1 MPEYDERVERILEKE
16 RIFRTEEDLRTF
28 SQYRLRSH
36 FSSGSGRIVMS
47 RLLKSLIW
55 QAYERISVGKEGGI
69 LGNLRTFWYRNVKPT
84 VSRVPKKYL
93 PKSGAYDLML
103 TCFREMVYEHGLFSY
118 SDFDFTD
125 DNWEHRRIGEG
136 NPGVIVFAEKTG
148 WIRTLRE
155 IHEKYDVTIMA
166 LGGFSSALSS
176 EYTARHVSERLSEG
190 EVVHLIGVVD
200 YDYSGRL
207 IALNFRNQLEV
218 MGLEVESLELLIKP
232 QHFDQEEI
240 DLFSYPLSTK
250 EETKLKNWL
259 RETGGIAGEA
269 RGLESEAMPLMRLHD
284 LVEESIDKILSARR

>member
-1 MPEYDERVERILEKE
+1 
-16 RIFRTEEDLRTF
+16 
-28 SQYRLRSH
+28 
-36 FSSGSGRIVMS
+36 
-47 RLLKSLIW
+47 
-55 QAYERISVGKEGGI
+55 
-69 LGNLRTFWYRNVKPT
+69 
-84 VSRVPKKYL
+84 
-93 PKSGAYDLML
+93 
-103 TCFREMVYEHGLFSY
+103 
-118 SDFDFTD
+118 
-125 DNWEHRRIGEG
+125 
-136 NPGVIVFAEKTG
+136 
-148 WIRTLRE
+148 
-155 IHEKYDVTIMA
+155 
-166 LGGFSSALSS
+166 
-176 EYTARHVSERLSEG
+176 
-190 EVVHLIGVVD
+190 VVHLIGVVD

>member
-1 MPEYDERVERILEKE
+1 MPDYQEEIEEILKEIRIV
-16 RIFRTEEDLRTF
+16 RTEEDLRTF

-84 VSRVPKKYL
+84 VSRIPKKYL

-125 DNWEHRRIGEG
+125 DNWEHRRIGVA
-136 NPGVIVFAEKTG
+136 NPGVVVFAEKTG

-155 IHEKYDVTIMA
+155 IHEKFDVTIMA

-176 EYTARHVSERLSEG
+176 EYTARHVLERLGEG
-190 EVVHLIGVVD
+190 QVVHLVGIVD

-207 IALNFRNQLEV
+207 IALNFRNQLET
-218 MGLEVESLELLIKP
+218 MGLPVESLELLIKP
-232 QHFDQEEI
+232 EHFSQEEL

-250 EETKLKNWL
+250 EETKLENWL
-259 RETGGIAGEA
+259 RDTNGIGGEA
-269 RGLESEAMPLMRLHD
+269 RGLESEAMPLVRLHE
-284 LVEESIDKILSARR
+284 LVEENVGRILSFQ